1 MSVKEHE
8 LAKSI
13 NTSLYPNCWIAVVQK
28 RVVGVGLTAPQ
39 AHRAARQT
47 RPKDKLQ
54 LFFVNAEGKVEE
66 SDFK

>member
-1 MSVKEHE
+1 VKEHE
-8 LAKSI
+8 LTESI
-13 NTSLYPNCWIAVVQK
+13 NTSLYPNYWIAVVRE
-28 RVVGVGLTAPQ
+28 RVVGVGLTAQQ

-54 LFFVNAEGKVEE
+54 LFFVNAKGQVEE